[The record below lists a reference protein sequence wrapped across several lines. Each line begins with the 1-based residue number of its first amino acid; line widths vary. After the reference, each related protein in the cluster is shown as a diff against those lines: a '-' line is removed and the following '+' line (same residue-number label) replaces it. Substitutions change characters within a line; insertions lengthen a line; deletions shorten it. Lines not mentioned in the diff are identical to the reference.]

1 MADNKID
8 FEAREK
14 AIKLLKRRIICL
26 ETSDC
31 AVCPLSGIDG
41 FACDESEENVDAYL
55 TAIHDMEERIKN
67 ENENI

>member
-8 FEAREK
+8 VEVRKK

-26 ETSDC
+26 ETSEC
-31 AVCPLSGIDG
+31 AVCPFSGIDG
-41 FACDESEENVDAYL
+41 FVCDDEEYVDAYL